1 MLVNEELHRNP
12 HTSNL
17 QEERTLVR
25 GTPGLATIRKK
36 RDLRRKT
43 DRKTET
49 GTLTRGII
57 REKKF

>member
-1 MLVNEELHRNP
+1 MLINEELHRNP

-36 RDLRRKT
+36 RTLKNGKRHVRRKT
-43 DRKTET
+43 ARQQ
-49 GTLTRGII
+49 GG
-57 REKKF
+57 